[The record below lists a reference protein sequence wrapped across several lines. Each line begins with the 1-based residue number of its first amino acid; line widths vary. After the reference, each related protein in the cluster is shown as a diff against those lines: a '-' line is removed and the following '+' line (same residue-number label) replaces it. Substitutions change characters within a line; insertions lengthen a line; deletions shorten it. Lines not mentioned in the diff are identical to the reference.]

1 MEKDEKRKKHTSE
14 KKRALIAEKAISV
27 RFEVTCKNY
36 TKIAQKLHKNSYKY
50 ARQSLYF

>member
-14 KKRALIAEKAISV
+14 KNIALIAEKAISA

-36 TKIAQKLHKNSYKY
+36 
-50 ARQSLYF
+50 